1 MDPTVKS
8 RNDTTH
14 TCSEWIRSCL
24 RNHQICRNIR
34 QRSADLNLPRPSR
47 LLRLLHPQSPIV
59 RLVTVRDDQPYDYI
73 TLSHRWGDPEP
84 YKLSRLA
91 DRPGRYSIASL
102 EAGIPVSNL
111 PKTFQD
117 ALDITGACGYEYL
130 WIDSLCIV
138 QDKDLNGRNLDWEAE
153 ASNVGGIY
161 ARAIF
166 NIAATDNK
174 NSKGGLFS
182 KRQGI
187 RVPFIKD
194 NRSLSAEND
203 HWNAFQSN
211 RSTQSTLLVGTF
223 DIIESDDWGVM
234 RSELVS
240 RGWVTQE
247 LLLASANLLC
257 TADQMQWSCPMSSCS
272 ELFPLGQP
280 VLPRNQEEFEQINRP
295 LEIDALRALKAAV
308 VVEGDSASS
317 DPIAAWVKLLH
328 FYSRT
333 SVTYAGDRVAAIRG
347 IAQTFRSIHP
357 ETLRDAEYHSGV
369 WSTDI
374 SRQLLWVNAQN
385 YFTRTRPDPEP
396 FSSNPFCLP
405 SWSPLSYGPNTE
417 TLDIPYYGRQYL
429 DSDPSDDI
437 LVSHARIDTSNLDP
451 LGRAHTQENCMMTLR
466 GALVEL
472 TCDQVPQEQDLRPRW
487 HPVKYPAEKVLVE
500 FDYSK
505 ASSRG
510 FLPPALLDIISV
522 HALVLEFSPRGMLGL
537 LLRPH
542 KGLSSLDG
550 PIRWSRVGVMCMRP
564 EVDWMGSAEWPWRR
578 YYDAFE
584 IRRHGFDWEV
594 ENTDVTEDNKIRWR
608 RRQVGTPDLEDL
620 NLV

>member
-14 TCSEWIRSCL
+14 TCSGWIRSCL

-47 LLRLLHPQSPIV
+47 LLRLLHPQRPIV
-59 RLVTVRDDQPYDYI
+59 RLVTVRDNQYYDYI

-91 DRPGRYSIASL
+91 DGPGRYSIASL
-102 EAGIPVSNL
+102 EAGIPVSTL
-111 PKTFQD
+111 PKTFRD
-117 ALDITGACGYEYL
+117 ALDIIGACGYEYL

-153 ASNVGGIY
+153 APNVGGIY

-174 NSKGGLFS
+174 NSEGGLFS

-194 NRSLSAEND
+194 NRSFSAGYA
-203 HWNAFQSN
+203 HWNAFQS
-211 RSTQSTLLVGTF
+211 TLWVGIF
-223 DIIESDDWGVM
+223 ISIEGDDDWGVM

-247 LLLASANLLC
+247 LLLSSANLLC
-257 TADQMQWSCPMSSCS
+257 TADQMRWSCPMSSCS

-280 VLPRNQEEFEQINRP
+280 VDPRRQEYEQCNRP
-295 LEIDALRALKAAV
+295 LEIDTLRALKAAV

-317 DPIAAWVKLLH
+317 DPIAAWVKFLH

-333 SVTYAGDRVAAIRG
+333 SVTYAGDRIAAIRG

-357 ETLRDAEYHSGV
+357 GTLRDAEYHSGV

-374 SRQLLWVNAQN
+374 SRQLLWRHAQDP
-385 YFTRTRPDPEP
+385 FRRSTWPDPEP

-405 SWSPLSYGPNTE
+405 SWSPLSYGSNTE
-417 TLDIPYYGRQYL
+417 TLGTTFKGVFGLDI
-429 DSDPSDDI
+429 DSSDDI
-437 LVSHARIDTSNLDP
+437 LISHARIDTSKLDP
-451 LGRAHTQENCMMTLR
+451 LGRAHTQENCMFTLR

-472 TCDQVPQEQDLRPRW
+472 TCDQVPQERYLRPRW
-487 HPVKYPAEKVLVE
+487 YPVKYPTETVLVE

-510 FLPPALLDIISV
+510 FLPPTSLDIISV
-522 HALVLEFSPRGMLGL
+522 HALVLRFSPHGMLGL

-542 KGLSSLDG
+542 EGLSGLNG
-550 PIRWSRVGVMCMRP
+550 PTRWSRIGVMYARDELTFM
-564 EVDWMGSAEWPWRR
+564 SQAEWPWRR

-584 IRRHGFDWEV
+584 IRRHGFDWEA
-594 ENTDVTEDNKIRWR
+594 ENSDVTEAKKIRWR
-608 RRQVGTPDLEDL
+608 RRLVGTPDLEDL
-620 NLV
+620 DLV